1 MVGMADVGRDNWKG
15 VLAER
20 SLQSPAP
27 FPAPPVHTQSAE
39 EALELVLKEA
49 GATLPRR
56 DSVDA
61 RIISDVRNGTGKI
74 INSEKEVGGWPQYAS
89 GEPPLSTAYDGI
101 PDEWKK
107 SHGLPLN
114 DSNANAVNG
123 DGYTEL
129 EVYLNSLVIP

>member
-1 MVGMADVGRDNWKG
+1 
-15 VLAER
+15 
-20 SLQSPAP
+20 
-27 FPAPPVHTQSAE
+27 
-39 EALELVLKEA
+39 VLKDA

-74 INSEKEVGGWPQYAS
+74 INSEKEVGGWPPYAS
-89 GEPPLSTAYDGI
+89 GEPPLGTANDGI

-107 SHGLPLN
+107 SHRLPLN
-114 DSNANAVNG
+114 DSNANAVNA